1 MSDHLLPYLANCS
14 LLFTEEP
21 LLRRPAAA
29 RAAGFGAVE
38 FWWPFAT
45 PVPSDREV
53 DAFTAAIEEAG
64 VALAGLNFFAGDL
77 AGPDCGVLSIPG
89 RSTEFRDNI
98 DVVAGIGERL
108 GVRGFNALYG
118 NRVDGADPAAQ
129 DELAAESI
137 GLAAKAVAS
146 FGGTVLIE
154 PVSGPKPYPLR
165 TAADAVAVVRRARA
179 AGAANVG
186 FLCDLYHLAS
196 NGDDIDAAIAAY
208 AEYVAHVQIAD
219 APGRGEPGSGQL
231 DLDRYLA
238 ALAGR
243 GYRGWV
249 SLEYKPTGTTEASLA
264 WLPRARAQAA
274 RQAAASRADSG
285 GEFMTTQIGFIGLG
299 IMGAPDG
306 RQPGQ
311 GRLRGHRV
319 QPQPGQVEQL
329 VAAGGRGAK
338 DIAEAVREADVVA
351 TMVPDS
357 PDVQEVLAGEDGV
370 FANAPSG
377 ALIIDFSSIRP
388 DVAAALAAE
397 GAERGFRVLDA
408 PVSGGEAGAIEGVL
422 SIMVGGAAEDFAAA
436 APVFDAVGKTVVH
449 VGPAGSGQTVKAANQ
464 LMVAGHLELLAEAIV
479 FLEAYGVDTEAAL
492 RVLGGG
498 LAGST
503 VLQRKGATM
512 LARDF
517 KPGFRIALHDKDMGI
532 VTAAAREAGVVIPL
546 GAAVAQL
553 VASLKAQGDGGLDHS
568 ALLKLVE
575 PAVRPTRTTGVEAP
589 CHG

>member
-53 DAFTAAIEEAG
+53 DAFTAAVQRGRRGAG
-64 VALAGLNFFAGDL
+64 RPELLRRRPGR
-77 AGPDCGVLSIPG
+77 PDCGVLSIPG

-118 NRVDGADPAAQ
+118 NRVEGADPAAQ

-208 AEYVAHVQIAD
+208 AEVVAHVQIAD

-238 ALAGR
+238 ALADR

-249 SLEYKPTGTTEASLA
+249 SLEYKPTSTTEASLA
-264 WLPRARAQAA
+264 WLPRER
-274 RQAAASRADSG
+274 RSG
-285 GEFMTTQIGFIGLG
+285 
-299 IMGAPDG
+299 
-306 RQPGQ
+306 R
-311 GRLRGHRV
+311 
-319 QPQPGQVEQL
+319 
-329 VAAGGRGAK
+329 
-338 DIAEAVREADVVA
+338 
-351 TMVPDS
+351 
-357 PDVQEVLAGEDGV
+357 
-370 FANAPSG
+370 
-377 ALIIDFSSIRP
+377 
-388 DVAAALAAE
+388 
-397 GAERGFRVLDA
+397 
-408 PVSGGEAGAIEGVL
+408 
-422 SIMVGGAAEDFAAA
+422 
-436 APVFDAVGKTVVH
+436 
-449 VGPAGSGQTVKAANQ
+449 
-464 LMVAGHLELLAEAIV
+464 
-479 FLEAYGVDTEAAL
+479 TEEN
-492 RVLGGG
+492 
-498 LAGST
+498 S
-503 VLQRKGATM
+503 
-512 LARDF
+512 
-517 KPGFRIALHDKDMGI
+517 
-532 VTAAAREAGVVIPL
+532 
-546 GAAVAQL
+546 
-553 VASLKAQGDGGLDHS
+553 
-568 ALLKLVE
+568 
-575 PAVRPTRTTGVEAP
+575 
-589 CHG
+589 

>member
-53 DAFTAAIEEAG
+53 DAFTTAIEEAG

-89 RSTEFRDNI
+89 RSAEFRDNI

-118 NRVDGADPAAQ
+118 NRVDDADPAAQ

-208 AEYVAHVQIAD
+208 AEVRRARADRRRARARRAGQRPARPGPVPGRPGRPRLPGLGKPGVQAHRD
-219 APGRGEPGSGQL
+219 DRGEPG
-231 DLDRYLA
+231 LA
-238 ALAGR
+238 AQGAPRR
-243 GYRGWV
+243 G
-249 SLEYKPTGTTEASLA
+249 T
-264 WLPRARAQAA
+264 
-274 RQAAASRADSG
+274 SG
-285 GEFMTTQIGFIGLG
+285 G
-299 IMGAPDG
+299 A
-306 RQPGQ
+306 R
-311 GRLRGHRV
+311 RR
-319 QPQPGQVEQL
+319 
-329 VAAGGRGAK
+329 
-338 DIAEAVREADVVA
+338 
-351 TMVPDS
+351 
-357 PDVQEVLAGEDGV
+357 
-370 FANAPSG
+370 
-377 ALIIDFSSIRP
+377 SS
-388 DVAAALAAE
+388 
-397 GAERGFRVLDA
+397 
-408 PVSGGEAGAIEGVL
+408 S
-422 SIMVGGAAEDFAAA
+422 
-436 APVFDAVGKTVVH
+436 
-449 VGPAGSGQTVKAANQ
+449 
-464 LMVAGHLELLAEAIV
+464 
-479 FLEAYGVDTEAAL
+479 
-492 RVLGGG
+492 
-498 LAGST
+498 
-503 VLQRKGATM
+503 
-512 LARDF
+512 
-517 KPGFRIALHDKDMGI
+517 
-532 VTAAAREAGVVIPL
+532 
-546 GAAVAQL
+546 
-553 VASLKAQGDGGLDHS
+553 
-568 ALLKLVE
+568 
-575 PAVRPTRTTGVEAP
+575 
-589 CHG
+589 